1 MSSSSAT
8 PHTHTRTKERK
19 KKQRGH
25 KDFKQ
30 SHTKQKIERRNKTK
44 ESRMKRS

>member
-8 PHTHTRTKERK
+8 PHTRTKERK
-19 KKQRGH
+19 KKQRGY
-25 KDFKQ
+25 KGFKQ
-30 SHTKQKIERRNKTK
+30 SHTKQKIERRKKTK